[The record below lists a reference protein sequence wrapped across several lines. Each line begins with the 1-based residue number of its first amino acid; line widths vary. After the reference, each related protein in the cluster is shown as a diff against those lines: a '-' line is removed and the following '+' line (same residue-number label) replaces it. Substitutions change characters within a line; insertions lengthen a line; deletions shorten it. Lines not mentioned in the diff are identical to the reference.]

1 MTSQDAI
8 IHTKFEIFG
17 KVQGVY
23 FRKYTKEKADTI
35 GIRGWVKN
43 TTQKT
48 VIGELQGHME
58 DVSKLKTWL
67 EKEGSPRSKISKAAF
82 EDQGVI
88 KHYTYSD
95 FSIIR

>member
-1 MTSQDAI
+1 MTSQDSI
-8 IHTKFEIFG
+8 MHVKFEIFG

-23 FRKYTKEKADTI
+23 FRKYTKEEADTI

-48 VIGELQGHME
+48 VIGELQGPTE
-58 DVSKLKTWL
+58 DMQKLKIWL
-67 EKEGSPRSKISKAAF
+67 QNEGSPKSKISKAIF
-82 EDQGVI
+82 EDKGVI
-88 KHYTYSD
+88 KHYTYSN